1 MFKNFLLLSDIH
13 GDLEQLN
20 KLDDEFAKADAVLF
34 AGDFAKFE
42 HAETG
47 LPVLQNLCKKH
58 DTVFA
63 VIGNC
68 DEPDF
73 LEQLDQHDVSVEKNV
88 VYASGFVFSG
98 SGGTIKFTGTTPNE
112 RTDEELLSDLELA
125 SHSQDYSNMILILH
139 HPPFETECDKLTNG
153 VHVGSKL
160 FREFIE
166 TKQPLLVNCGHI
178 HESKG
183 YSKIGE
189 TLVVNPGSLAEGYYA
204 TCVIEKIDDKFTVKS
219 VELKNTE
226 GQ

>member
-20 KLDDEFAKADAVLF
+20 KLEEEFAKADVVLF

-42 HAETG
+42 HNETG
-47 LPVLQNLCKKH
+47 LPVLQALCKKH
-58 DTVFA
+58 DSVYA

-68 DEPDF
+68 DEPNF
-73 LEQLDQHDVSVEKNV
+73 IEQLDQHDVSVEKDV

-112 RTDEELLSDLELA
+112 RTEEELLSDLDLA
-125 SHSQDYSNMILILH
+125 SHSQDFSNMILILH

-153 VHVGSKL
+153 IHVGSKL

-166 TKQPLLVNCGHI
+166 KRQPLLVLCGHI

-183 YSKIGE
+183 YSKIDN
-189 TLVVNPGSLAEGYYA
+189 TLVINPGSLAEGNYA
-204 TCVIEKIDDKFTVKS
+204 TCVIEKSGDNFIVKS

-226 GQ
+226 GK